1 MAAEIK
7 RRRGYTHLSG
17 RHQVTIP
24 VDIVTACGW
33 RPGQP
38 FRVELRDGYL
48 VLLPEEN
55 ILERRKR
62 VLASI
67 GDRFRGMYE
76 PGYLDRLRDEW
87 A

>member
-1 MAAEIK
+1 MALSIK

-24 VDIVTACGW
+24 AEIVVARGW

-38 FRVELRDGYL
+38 FRVEERDGDL
-48 VLLPEEN
+48 VLVPEED
-55 ILERRKR
+55 ILARRRR
-62 VLASI
+62 VLSEI

-87 A
+87 G

>member
-1 MAAEIK
+1 MATDIK

-24 VDIVTACGW
+24 VDIVTTQGW
-33 RPGQP
+33 RPGQA
-38 FRVELRDGYL
+38 FRVELRDGDL
-48 VLLPEEN
+48 VLVPEED

-76 PGYLDRLRDEW
+76 PGSLDRLRDEW
-87 A
+87 G